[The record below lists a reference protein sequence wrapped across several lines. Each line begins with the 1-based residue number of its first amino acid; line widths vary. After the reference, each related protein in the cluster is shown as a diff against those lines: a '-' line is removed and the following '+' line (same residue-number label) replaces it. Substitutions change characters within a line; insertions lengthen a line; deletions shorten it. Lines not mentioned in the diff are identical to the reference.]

1 MHQTLNG
8 VFEQGPEEAPESND
22 PDAVWLRHFA
32 QRRLRSSPSLI
43 LTENK
48 DIEALCALVHLGQAN
63 AVMQVVFDP
72 RGGGPQIGLVVS
84 EISPNGWEALRI
96 QLGQDKL
103 RRWRSMPSRDLFHD
117 SAGEQA

>member
-1 MHQTLNG
+1 ML
-8 VFEQGPEEAPESND
+8 EQRPETTTENKA
-22 PDAVWLRHFA
+22 PDALRPPHLA
-32 QRRLRSSPSLI
+32 QRRFRSSLSLI

-48 DIEALCALVHLGQAN
+48 DIDALCALVHLGQAN

-96 QLGQDKL
+96 QLGQDQL
-103 RRWRSMPSRDLFHD
+103 RRWRSMPCRDLLHD
-117 SAGEQA
+117 RAGEQA